1 MIIRARNIFSYCH
14 EKIVT
19 IFVSFLFFPHILGNA
34 LLESYISPFNYLCM
48 CACSS
53 FFCQYKCVYIHIYN
67 TYNHFF
73 CHLSILMWTYE
84 LLSHWMY
91 YLTITLRLSKFS
103 SNLEHKFLSLT
114 LLLFHN
120 YYQVLFVSWKLLHS
134 QFQALRKIIPSSR
147 KISRNGNQI
156 YKSRSAFIFIGIS
169 LDLRELISL
178 WIHEHMDM
186 SYMYLTH
193 TECYLQ
199 HYLYSGVS
207 FSLLH
212 LSFTLLFYNKNPQFQ
227 CTYSLV
233 HSDNTHKTSSEELDI
248 HSYDAIPWKKRISV
262 FILQF
267 SFS

>member
-1 MIIRARNIFSYCH
+1 MKHVFLLSWRNSNYFCNFT
-14 EKIVT
+14 V
-19 IFVSFLFFPHILGNA
+19 FFPHLLGDA
-34 LLESYISPFNYLCM
+34 LLENHISPFNYLCR

-53 FFCQYKCVYIHIYN
+53 FFCQYKYVYIHIYN

-73 CHLSILMWTYE
+73 CHLSILMWAYE

-91 YLTITLRLSKFS
+91 YLTIMHKLSKIS
-103 SNLEHKFLSLT
+103 SNLEHKFLTLT

-120 YYQVLFVSWKLLHS
+120 YYQVFFVSCKLLHS
-134 QFQALRKIIPSSR
+134 QFQILRKIIPSSR
-147 KISRNGNQI
+147 KLSRNGNQI
-156 YKSRSAFIFIGIS
+156 YKSRSFFIFIGIS

-186 SYMYLTH
+186 SYMYLIH

-199 HYLYSGVS
+199 LNLYSSVS
-207 FSLLH
+207 FSWLY

-227 CTYSLV
+227 CMYSLV
-233 HSDNTHKTSSEELDI
+233 HSGNTHKTSSEELDI
-248 HSYDAIPWKKRISV
+248 HSYETISWKKRMSV

-267 SFS
+267 SFP